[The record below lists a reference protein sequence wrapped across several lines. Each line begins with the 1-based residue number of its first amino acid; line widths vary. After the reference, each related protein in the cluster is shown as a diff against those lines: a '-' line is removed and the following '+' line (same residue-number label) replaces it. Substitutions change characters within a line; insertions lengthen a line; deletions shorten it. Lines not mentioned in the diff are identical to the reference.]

1 MRRRGAILASVAPCN
16 EALSALVHLLNDV
29 EGGGSLWALC
39 PKAANAFVECCSISD
54 LTDTV
59 QTQRLTYTLA
69 RSLPDAPVKR
79 PEAFE
84 MSRAAAGHL
93 HHSKIRTRARRREQS
108 Y

>member
-1 MRRRGAILASVAPCN
+1 MRRSAAATSDCVAKDFSDAATRRDASASVAPCN

-29 EGGGSLWALC
+29 EGGGALWALC
-39 PKAANAFVECCSISD
+39 PKAADAFVECCDIPS
-54 LTDTV
+54 LTDVV

-84 MSRAAAGHL
+84 MSAL
-93 HHSKIRTRARRREQS
+93 CLE
-108 Y
+108 